1 MVDGFETAGGGE
13 VGVGGL
19 AGGEGVCCVF
29 SGVAGSGAGGGSGVS
44 SCGGKPSTAPGF
56 LVLDTV
62 EVGLVV
68 VVLVGAGCS
77 SD

>member
-29 SGVAGSGAGGGSGVS
+29 SGVAGSGSGVS

-62 EVGLVV
+62 VVGLVV
-68 VVLVGAGCS
+68 VVFVGAGCS